1 MQGQTNNVGL
11 NVHTVYNVPQSTQP
25 LMFTLAELAAA
36 LQLIKDQN
44 DIFNSHEDDGPE
56 PIPSPSHGGCP
67 ACVFRAH
74 RHTCYACGTNI
85 AEIICTIHMTT
96 ELSPEEL
103 ATSSRSDFE
112 GVPGS

>member
-1 MQGQTNNVGL
+1 MLLLPPL
-11 NVHTVYNVPQSTQP
+11 NFSV
-25 LMFTLAELAAA
+25 A
-36 LQLIKDQN
+36 

-56 PIPSPSHGGCP
+56 PIPSPAHAACP

-74 RHTCYACGTNI
+74 RHKCYACGTNI
-85 AEIICTIHMTT
+85 AETICTIRMTT